1 MFQMLIVSVH
11 DYCHLIGLLEFKR
24 ICHSSLMLLDK
35 PIKKEERDH
44 DDGDNDSGGGGDDDN
59 LYDC

>member
-11 DYCHLIGLLEFKR
+11 DYYHLRGLLEFKR
-24 ICHSSLMLLDK
+24 ICHFSLMLLDK

-44 DDGDNDSGGGGDDDN
+44 DDGDNDSGVIGDDD
-59 LYDC
+59 LHKS